1 MPRRITQVESME
13 RAPSRWATGHR
24 VAESWTL
31 FGAGLQV
38 AGRLTTGWPESRTL
52 LGAGLRTAGRLATG
66 WLESRTL
73 FGAGLYVAG
82 RLTTGWP
89 ESRTLLG
96 AGLHAMR
103 AECIQLGLGQ
113 RHASGN
119 CTSTDE
125 PSEPCVMTRTVI
137 VQHHAMYRLKWLPGR
152 RNKHSRPVNNNPLFP
167 LRKGS
172 GNLPLQ

>member
-13 RAPSRWATGHR
+13 QAPSRWATGHR

-31 FGAGLQV
+31 FGAGLQ
-38 AGRLTTGWPESRTL
+38 
-52 LGAGLRTAGRLATG
+52 
-66 WLESRTL
+66 
-73 FGAGLYVAG
+73 VAG

-137 VQHHAMYRLKWLPGR
+137 VQHHRNVQAQVVARLEEHIAR
-152 RNKHSRPVNNNPLFP
+152 S
-167 LRKGS
+167 
-172 GNLPLQ
+172 